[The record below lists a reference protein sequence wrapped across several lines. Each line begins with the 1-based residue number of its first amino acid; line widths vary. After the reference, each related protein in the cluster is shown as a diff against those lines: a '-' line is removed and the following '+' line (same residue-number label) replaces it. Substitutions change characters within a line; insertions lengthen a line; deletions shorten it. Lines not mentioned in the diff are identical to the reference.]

1 MSTLY
6 HSDKIVELDGVRPMA
21 HVAEMYLAE
30 REALAE
36 AERLRALVLEM
47 GPAIRRIDVDH
58 EYLEFWTQ
66 EGEYVLDGRFRHE

>member
-1 MSTLY
+1 
-6 HSDKIVELDGVRPMA
+6 MA